1 MIVNARPISEVTE
14 PISLA
19 ECYQHLRLAEF
30 EGGGRPDDELVMAYL
45 AAARMHCEART
56 GIALGM
62 QDFEVVLSSF
72 PETIELPYPPFI
84 ALLNGIEFTDGVTD
98 TEIDAELYTVDTW
111 SGDTAV
117 ISPVSSWPTQPEGHT
132 IRLRYSAGYG
142 AEPEAAAPLPAPV
155 RAAIL
160 LMLGHLYANRE
171 AVDVNSMMALPLGV
185 DSLLRPYS
193 VRLGAA

>member
-19 ECYQHLRLAEF
+19 ECYQHLRLSEF
-30 EGGGRPDDELVMAYL
+30 DGGGRPDDDLVMAYL
-45 AAARMHCEART
+45 AAARMYCENRT

-62 QDFEVVLSSF
+62 QEFEVVMDSF
-72 PETIELPYPPFI
+72 PDTIELPYPPFI
-84 ALLNGIEFTDGVTD
+84 ALSEGIQFTDGVTD
-98 TEIDAELYTVDTW
+98 TEIDAALYTVDTW

-117 ISPVSSWPTQPEGHT
+117 ISPVSSWPEQPEAHK
-132 IRLRYSAGYG
+132 IRIRYSAGYG
-142 AEPEAAAPLPAPV
+142 TEPEAAAPLPAPV

-171 AVDVNSMMALPLGV
+171 AVDLNSMMALPLGV